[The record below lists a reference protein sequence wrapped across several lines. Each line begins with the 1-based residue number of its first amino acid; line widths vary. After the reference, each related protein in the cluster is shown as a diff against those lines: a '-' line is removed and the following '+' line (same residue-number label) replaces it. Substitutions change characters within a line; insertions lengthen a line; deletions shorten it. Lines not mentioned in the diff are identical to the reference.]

1 MLLNADRKVRHTGW
15 ISSGPPDSAALI
27 AGVIAAHTRD
37 LSALALGS
45 SPVGVFLTYS
55 FFDLL
60 WGFFVFFFG
69 SCFQGGQQP
78 AARDTSPDFN
88 HFNRRTCS
96 SENRS
101 DRTAGEQTA
110 LLIF

>member
-60 WGFFVFFFG
+60 WVFFFFFLDLV
-69 SCFQGGQQP
+69 SREVSSQRRVIRHLISITSTEEHVP
-78 AARDTSPDFN
+78 VKIAAIAQLGNKQRY
-88 HFNRRTCS
+88 
-96 SENRS
+96 
-101 DRTAGEQTA
+101 
-110 LLIF
+110 